1 MSKNQEIGSLTLT
14 LKLQFEL
21 LKNELIS
28 QINYQ
33 NGVLMN
39 VLASNEQMKQQYDNY
54 LKSMKASQS
63 LLDRNL
69 NSLG

>member
-1 MSKNQEIGSLTLT
+1 MT
-14 LKLQFEL
+14 LKLQFEM

-33 NGVLMN
+33 NSVLMN

-54 LKSMKASQS
+54 MKSMKSSQPF
-63 LLDRNL
+63 LDLNL